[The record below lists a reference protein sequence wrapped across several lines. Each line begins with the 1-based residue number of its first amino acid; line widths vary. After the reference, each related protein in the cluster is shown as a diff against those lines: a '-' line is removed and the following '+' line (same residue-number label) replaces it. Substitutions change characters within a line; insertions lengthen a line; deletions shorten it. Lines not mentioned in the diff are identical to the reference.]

1 MGKAVSALRSQ
12 ELALERVRRFSSRA
26 RARCSELGWELV
38 GVYLVG
44 SRARGDYLA
53 DSDADVVLVVRGVRG
68 LDAITR
74 LEAFRDVLEPGIDL
88 RVYDIE
94 EWLSCDSA
102 WIRELKREAVRLG

>member
-1 MGKAVSALRSQ
+1 M
-12 ELALERVRRFSSRA
+12 
-26 RARCSELGWELV
+26 
-38 GVYLVG
+38 
-44 SRARGDYLA
+44 
-53 DSDADVVLVVRGVRG
+53 
-68 LDAITR
+68 ITR